1 MWTLSFRT
9 VHNLSFSLTLFVKAT
24 VVHLYLYVYNSI
36 DNKLN
41 KAFQTIFFSI
51 WDLPFHDRK
60 RSKAFWIIFSFFL
73 RIQFKALQIYFFVT
87 EYSLK
92 HSNNSQLKR
101 LVREVDTN
109 VEASIVL
116 VMKVKDIK
124 PEIHAQ

>member
-1 MWTLSFRT
+1 
-9 VHNLSFSLTLFVKAT
+9 
-24 VVHLYLYVYNSI
+24 
-36 DNKLN
+36 
-41 KAFQTIFFSI
+41 
-51 WDLPFHDRK
+51 
-60 RSKAFWIIFSFFL
+60 
-73 RIQFKALQIYFFVT
+73 VT